1 MRQLLLAVSIALT
14 LAPLVS
20 AHEGHDQK
28 IMGTVSTIT
37 ATRLDMKTTAGKMAS
52 ITLTTK
58 TKVIHGAM
66 AMKIDDLEVGDRVV
80 VTASAEG
87 KGPLIAKEVRLG
99 AAAVKSKKK

>member
-1 MRQLLLAVSIALT
+1 MRRLLLAVMVALT

-28 IMGTVSTIT
+28 IMGTVSAIT
-37 ATRLDMKTTAGKMAS
+37 DARLDVKTTAGKMTS
-52 ITLTTK
+52 ITLTNK
-58 TKVIHGAM
+58 TKVVHGTM
-66 AMKIDDLEVGDRVV
+66 PMTMGDVKVGDRVV

-99 AAAVKSKKK
+99 AASAKPKK